1 MPKYHAESHIVKS
14 PEDIKQE
21 WLGLQ
26 ERANCSY
33 FQSWGWIG
41 IWLEQIATG
50 LQPIVIK
57 VWSGKD
63 LIGIGLF
70 VSKDIKRHQIIFSKA
85 MFLNEYPFSGKNMVI
100 EYNGLLAEKGL
111 EEVVYI
117 KAIEHL
123 SNSYSQVD
131 EFCFGAI
138 TKEHSLRTL
147 KKHTIDNLNFI
158 VNEQSISRQV
168 DLEEVPP
175 ALDDFLTTLGKN
187 SREQIRRS
195 LRLYA
200 ESTPVIL
207 IEATC
212 VEEAL
217 SFFDEL
223 KKFHTSRWIS
233 KGEKGSFANPI
244 WEHFHRT
251 LIQER
256 FKAGEI
262 QMLKISNSD
271 DIAFLFNYIWRGKV
285 YVLQMGF
292 HYTENKR
299 FKPGYVAHAMAIVHN
314 KAKGMA
320 IYDFMHGES
329 RYKKSL
335 SNKSTNLYWVA
346 LQRQRL
352 KFSVEKI
359 AVSVVRRFR
368 KITGN
373 KSI

>member
-1 MPKYHAESHIVKS
+1 
-14 PEDIKQE
+14 
-21 WLGLQ
+21 
-26 ERANCSY
+26 
-33 FQSWGWIG
+33 
-41 IWLEQIATG
+41 
-50 LQPIVIK
+50 
-57 VWSGKD
+57 
-63 LIGIGLF
+63 
-70 VSKDIKRHQIIFSKA
+70 
-85 MFLNEYPFSGKNMVI
+85 
-100 EYNGLLAEKGL
+100 
-111 EEVVYI
+111 
-117 KAIEHL
+117 
-123 SNSYSQVD
+123 
-131 EFCFGAI
+131 
-138 TKEHSLRTL
+138 
-147 KKHTIDNLNFI
+147 
-158 VNEQSISRQV
+158 
-168 DLEEVPP
+168 
-175 ALDDFLTTLGKN
+175 
-187 SREQIRRS
+187 
-195 LRLYA
+195 
-200 ESTPVIL
+200 
-207 IEATC
+207 
-212 VEEAL
+212 
-217 SFFDEL
+217 
-223 KKFHTSRWIS
+223 S
-233 KGEKGSFANPI
+233 KGKKGSFANPI

-335 SNKSTNLYWVA
+335 SNKSTNLYWVV

-373 KSI
+373 KGI